1 MKVLLVNG
9 SPNIKG
15 CTNRALKEIQDELI
29 REGIDAE
36 IFWIGNKTI
45 GGCMACGQCRNGN
58 GCIIKDRVN
67 EFVEKAKECDAF
79 VFGSPVYY
87 AGCAGNMKSFLD
99 RVFYSGGKYL
109 RGKLGAAVASSRRG
123 GSTSVFDEINKF
135 FTISEMPVVSS
146 CYWNEVHGGNAE
158 QVEQDQE
165 GLYTMKVLARN
176 MAYLLKCIEEGKK
189 AGIEK
194 ADVGPRVWTNFV
206 R

>member
-1 MKVLLVNG
+1 MKVLLING
-9 SPNIKG
+9 SPNVKG
-15 CTNRALKEIQDELI
+15 CTNRALREIKDELI
-29 REGIDAE
+29 KEGIDAE
-36 IFWIGNKTI
+36 IFWIGNKPI
-45 GGCMACGQCRNGN
+45 GGCMACGQCRNN
-58 GCIIKDRVN
+58 DGCIINDKVN
-67 EFVEKAKECDAF
+67 EFVELAKGCDAF

-99 RVFYSGGKYL
+99 RAFYSGGKYL

-146 CYWNEVHGGNAE
+146 CYWNEVHGSNAE

-176 MAYLLKCIEEGKK
+176 MAYLLKCIDAGKK

-194 ADVGPRVWTNFV
+194 EDVGPRVWTNFV